1 MSTTAIRAGERFRT
15 ADARGTVRVARS
27 VFAGKG
33 RMACGVFVVLVIGAA
48 AGLVTPWAMGRSVDV
63 VLEGGDLT
71 DIAWLAGTMVAGV
84 IVFAAL
90 SGLGLMLTS
99 QLFETGLARLR
110 ERMLAAAMRL
120 PLARIESAGSGDL
133 VSRAT
138 DDVAQVSS
146 AIREAA
152 PAISGALFTVVL
164 TMFGLAVLDWRFLIV
179 LIVVLPVHYLGA
191 RMYTRDAPPI
201 YQQSRVAMG
210 ERAHHVLGGIRG
222 LPTVHAFDLGPSL
235 AGPIDEHSWWV
246 ARWELRARIVVNRL
260 FGRVNLAEFLG
271 MASILFVGFLLVDND
286 AITVGVTTTAMLFFL
301 RLFGPLGQLLMV
313 MDSLQSGL
321 ASLSRIAGLIE
332 ECEEFEDAD
341 REPRV
346 AAQPT
351 GRELVAR
358 DVHFGYDT
366 GPEIV
371 HGVDLTIGDGEH
383 VALVGASGAGKTT
396 FAAVLAGVHPASAG
410 TVTFGG
416 VPIGELGDERRTR
429 EVALVTQEVHVFS
442 GSVRD
447 DLRMAAPDAADGTL
461 VEVLERVGAHGW
473 VSRLPSGLDTE
484 VGSGGHVLTPMQE
497 QQLALARLILLD
509 PALVILDEAT
519 ADAGSAGADEL
530 EASAEEALRGR
541 SALIVA
547 HRLSQAARA
556 DRIVLMDDGRIV
568 EQGSHDD
575 LVARGGRYARLWAA
589 WSVGRSGE

>member
-1 MSTTAIRAGERFRT
+1 MSTRAGERFRT
-15 ADARGTVRVARS
+15 ADARGTTRIARS
-27 VFAGKG
+27 VFEGKG
-33 RMACGVFVVLVIGAA
+33 PQIAGVFAVLVIGAA

-63 VLEGGDLT
+63 VLEGGDLG
-71 DIAWLAGTMVAGV
+71 DIGRLAAIMVLGTLAY
-84 IVFAAL
+84 AAL
-90 SGLGLMLTS
+90 GGLGLMFTS

-110 ERMLAAAMRL
+110 ERMLAAALRL
-120 PLARIESAGSGDL
+120 PLSRIESAGSGDL

-138 DDVAQVSS
+138 DDVSQVSS

-164 TMFGLAVLDWRFLIV
+164 TMFGLAALDWRFLIV
-179 LIVVLPVHYLGA
+179 LVVVLPVHYLGA

-201 YQQSRVAMG
+201 YRESRVAMG

-222 LPTVHAFDLGPSL
+222 LPTVHAFGLGPRL

-271 MASILFVGFLLVDND
+271 MASILFVGFRLVDND
-286 AITVGVTTTAMLFFL
+286 AVTVGVTTTAMLFFL
-301 RLFGPLGQLLMV
+301 RLFGPLGQLLLV

-332 ECEEFEDAD
+332 ECEEYGNGAEQQGA
-341 REPRV
+341 EP
-346 AAQPT
+346 A

-358 DVHFGYDT
+358 DVRFGYDT
-366 GPEIV
+366 GPEIL
-371 HGVDLTIGDGEH
+371 HGVSLTIADGEH

-396 FAAVLAGVHPASAG
+396 FAAVLAGVHPPTSG

-416 VPIGELGDERRTR
+416 VPIDRLGDARRTR
-429 EVALVTQEVHVFS
+429 EIALVTQEVHVFS

-447 DLRMAAPDAADGTL
+447 DLRMAAPDASDDTL
-461 VEVLERVGAHGW
+461 VEVLERIGAYGW

-484 VGSGGHVLTPMQE
+484 VGSGGHVLTPMQD
-497 QQLALARLILLD
+497 QHLALARLILLD
-509 PALVILDEAT
+509 PSLVILDEAT
-519 ADAGSAGADEL
+519 ADAGSAGADQL

-556 DRIVLMDDGRIV
+556 DRIVLMDAGRIV
-568 EQGSHDD
+568 EEGSHDE
-575 LVARGGRYARLWAA
+575 LVRRGGRYAQLWEA
-589 WSVGRSGE
+589 WSRGRS